1 MNILITGCAG
11 FIGFSLVRELIKN
24 KKYKIIGIDNLNNI
38 SGDLKLKTKR
48 LDLIKKKI
56 KFYNINLEDNKS
68 LEKLFKKYKF
78 HSIVHLAAQPGVR
91 LSITKPNIYFDSN
104 IRGYFNILNLSRIN
118 KVQHTMYASSSSV
131 YGNQKKFPI
140 KETNDTN
147 NQISFYGLSKKMG
160 EMMSSYYSKT
170 YSMKITS
177 LRFFT
182 VYGPFG
188 RPDMAMFKFTEL
200 INKNKKIDIYNNGN
214 HIRDFTYIS
223 NIVNPLIKILTKKRK
238 KLYEVYNLAS
248 SKPERLKKYINE
260 LEKSFGKKAKK
271 NYIKL
276 QIGDVLK
283 TAAST
288 KKLDSFTGK
297 LEKINI
303 SKGISTF
310 VNWYKKFI
318 NEK

>member
-1 MNILITGCAG
+1 
-11 FIGFSLVRELIKN
+11 
-24 KKYKIIGIDNLNNI
+24 
-38 SGDLKLKTKR
+38 
-48 LDLIKKKI
+48 
-56 KFYNINLEDNKS
+56 
-68 LEKLFKKYKF
+68 
-78 HSIVHLAAQPGVR
+78 
-91 LSITKPNIYFDSN
+91 
-104 IRGYFNILNLSRIN
+104 
-118 KVQHTMYASSSSV
+118 MYASSSSV

>member
-1 MNILITGCAG
+1 MNILVTGCAG
-11 FIGFSLVRELIKN
+11 FIGFSLTRELIKD

-38 SGDLKLKTKR
+38 SSDLKLKTKR
-48 LDLIKKKI
+48 LNLIKNKI
-56 KFYNINLEDNKS
+56 KFYNINLEDGIKLN
-68 LEKLFKKYKF
+68 KLFKKFKF
-78 HSIVHLAAQPGVR
+78 HSVIHLAAQPGVR
-91 LSITKPNIYFDSN
+91 LSILKPDIYFESN
-104 IRGYFNILNLSRIN
+104 IKGYFNILNLSRLN
-118 KVQHTMYASSSSV
+118 KVKHVMYASSSSV

-140 KETNDTN
+140 RETNNTD
-147 NQISFYGLSKKMG
+147 NQISFYGLSKKLG
-160 EMMSSYYSKT
+160 EMMSSYFSKT
-170 YSMKITS
+170 YSMKITA

-214 HIRDFTYIS
+214 HIRDFTYIT
-223 NIVNPLIKILTKKRK
+223 NIVNPLIKILTKKRN

-248 SKPERLKKYINE
+248 SKPEKLKKYINE

-271 NYIKL
+271 NYVEL
-276 QIGDVLK
+276 QLGDVLK

-288 KKLDSFTGK
+288 KKLDDFTGK
-297 LEKINI
+297 LKKINI
-303 SKGISTF
+303 TQGISTF